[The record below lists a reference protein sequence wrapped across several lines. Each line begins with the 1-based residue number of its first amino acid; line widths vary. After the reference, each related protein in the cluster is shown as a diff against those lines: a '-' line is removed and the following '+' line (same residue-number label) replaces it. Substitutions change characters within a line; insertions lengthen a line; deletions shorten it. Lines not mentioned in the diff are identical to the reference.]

1 MNKFVLAV
9 MLSVMF
15 SQTATAIE
23 SRGDSEMVAMQKR
36 IASAKAQGYAVAQ
49 CKYGRCRNTD
59 NGEYV
64 TIEHPDKDGYYLYDP
79 HSAEAPKE
87 SGYNQN

>member
-1 MNKFVLAV
+1 MNKIILAV

-23 SRGDSEMVAMQKR
+23 GRASSETVAMQKR
-36 IASAKAQGYAVAQ
+36 IASAIAQGYAVAQ
-49 CKYGRCRNTD
+49 CKVGQCRDTNS
-59 NGEYV
+59 GEIV
-64 TIEHPDKDGYYLYDP
+64 TIEHSDKDGYYLYDP
-79 HSAEAPKE
+79 HSAAAPKE